1 MGIKTMPEATEETL
15 ENIYMYHSPTDL
27 QQNLYEN
34 LRLYGKKL
42 AEVIL
47 ELCPDCRERKI
58 ALMKVEEAVMW
69 ANASI
74 ARSGGE

>member
-1 MGIKTMPEATEETL
+1 MDNEVDFDNL
-15 ENIYMYHSPTDL
+15 DNIYTYHPATDL

-34 LRLYGKKL
+34 LREYGKKL
-42 AEVIL
+42 ADVIL
-47 ELCPDCRERKI
+47 ELCPPDSRERKI

-74 ARSGGE
+74 ARSGGEG